1 MAVASFDS
9 IARGRTGDLAAMVAK
24 LTKLVN
30 YWAETPPAALT
41 VPESLFPNYI
51 TLPELLSPLTGPA
64 TARGRAGD
72 SALGSVREGARS
84 TPGDGDGASRTG
96 PAGAASSP
104 RRN

>member
-41 VPESLFPNYI
+41 VPESLFPNY
-51 TLPELLSPLTGPA
+51 
-64 TARGRAGD
+64 
-72 SALGSVREGARS
+72 
-84 TPGDGDGASRTG
+84 
-96 PAGAASSP
+96 
-104 RRN
+104 